1 MIIVIQVCLLF
12 LTGFILWCEHTP
24 FFANT
29 VKSILTR
36 MFLSTA
42 MIGVCYH
49 VNLLEE
55 YPVWS
60 KFMVMTIT
68 LLLSFFTVH
77 FVLKRY
83 NYNKIKFELK
93 LHKSTLKDVYDN

>member
-12 LTGFILWCEHTP
+12 LAGFIMWCEHTP

-36 MFLSTA
+36 MFFATA

-49 VNLLEE
+49 VSLLAD
-55 YPVWS
+55 YPRWS
-60 KFMVMTIT
+60 QFTVMAVTI
-68 LLLSFFTVH
+68 LVSFFTVH

-93 LHKSTLKDVYDN
+93 LHSKTLKDVYDN